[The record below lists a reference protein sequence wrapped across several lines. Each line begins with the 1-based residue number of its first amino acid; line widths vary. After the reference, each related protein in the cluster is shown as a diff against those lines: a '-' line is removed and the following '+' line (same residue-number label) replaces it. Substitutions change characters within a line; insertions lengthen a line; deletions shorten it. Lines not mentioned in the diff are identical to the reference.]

1 MFVFFFALILIIQFM
16 AMLFHRFG
24 TISHILASTELNW
37 YCNKKVRRES
47 RKKKCLMPTILIMQ
61 VDDTST
67 DALIDRHAIEIVRN
81 MQKLRGLD
89 NDQDNDESSSDPDRI
104 SHRRTIHNLDK
115 HSRKK
120 QVIGTLD
127 VAFKKRFFA
136 MTAEGNNETGGLKL
150 KKKATRDA

>member
-1 MFVFFFALILIIQFM
+1 M
-16 AMLFHRFG
+16 
-24 TISHILASTELNW
+24 
-37 YCNKKVRRES
+37 
-47 RKKKCLMPTILIMQ
+47 MQ

-136 MTAEGNNETGGLKL
+136 MTAEGNNETGGWKF
-150 KKKATRDA
+150 